1 VRTASA
7 ADVRPTRAEVDL
19 GAIAHNARVVREVVS
34 EGATTAPRVY
44 GVVKADGYGHGATAV
59 ARAMASAGVEGLCVA
74 LVEEGISLRD
84 AGITLPILVMSGLY
98 GDDGMGEAVR
108 AGLTPVLYDERVV
121 ERALA
126 WRGDHPVDVHLKIDT
141 GMARLGVA
149 LRDLPRVAERLAEA
163 SHLRVAAVMTH
174 FANADCDDDS
184 FTDEQLRR
192 FDEARAT
199 LHAHGLVAPIA
210 HAAASAAA
218 FRSPSS
224 RLDLV
229 RAGIALYGVAPFPNT
244 APGLLPAMRLR
255 TEVIALRE
263 IERGAPVGYA
273 GTWRAPRV
281 STIAT
286 IPIGYADGFFRRLS
300 SEAEVLVRG
309 ARAPVVG
316 NVSMD
321 LCTVDVTDI
330 ARRFGIS
337 VGDEVVLLGAQ
348 RGPAGFATIRAEEI
362 AARVGTIPYEVLT
375 AVSRRVPRLYVN
387 EAAPHGR

>member
-1 VRTASA
+1 MREASA
-7 ADVRPTRAEVDL
+7 ADVRPTRAEIDL
-19 GAIAHNARVVREVVS
+19 GAVAHNARVVREVVG
-34 EGATTAPRVY
+34 EGAARPPALY
-44 GVVKADGYGHGATAV
+44 GVVKADGYGHGARAV
-59 ARAMASAGVEGLCVA
+59 ARAMASGGVEGLCVA
-74 LVEEGISLRD
+74 LVEEGIALRD
-84 AGITLPILVMSGLY
+84 AGVDAPVLVMSGLY
-98 GDDGMGEAVR
+98 GDGMGEAVR
-108 AGLTPVLYDERVV
+108 AGLTPVLYDESVV
-121 ERALA
+121 DLVLA
-126 WRGDHPVDVHLKIDT
+126 WRGGAPVDVHLKVDT
-141 GMARLGVA
+141 GMARLGVTPAA
-149 LRDLPRVAERLAEA
+149 LG
-163 SHLRVAAVMTH
+163 RVAAKLAGARHVRVAGVMTH

-184 FTDEQLRR
+184 FTYEQLRR
-192 FDEARAT
+192 FEAARAA
-199 LHAHGLVAPIA
+199 LRAHGIDPPVA

-218 FRSPSS
+218 FRVEAS

-229 RAGIALYGVAPFPNT
+229 RVGIALYGVAPFPNT

-263 IERGAPVGYA
+263 VEPGAPVGY
-273 GTWRAPRV
+273 GGRWRAPRR

-321 LCTVDVTDI
+321 LCTVDVTDV
-330 ARRFGIS
+330 ARRHGVS

-348 RGPAGFATIRAEEI
+348 KGPAGFDTIRAEEI

-387 EAAPHGR
+387 AAGEP

>member
-1 VRTASA
+1 MRTASA

-19 GAIAHNARVVREVVS
+19 GAVAHNARVVREVVS
-34 EGATTAPRVY
+34 EGAAKPRVY
-44 GVVKADGYGHGATAV
+44 GVVKADGYGHGAVAV

-74 LVEEGISLRD
+74 LVEEGIALRD
-84 AGITLPILVMSGLY
+84 AGITLPILSMSGLY
-98 GDDGMGEAVR
+98 GDGGMDEAVR
-108 AGLTPVLYDERVV
+108 AAITPVLYDERVI
-121 ERALA
+121 ERALS
-126 WRGDHPVDVHLKIDT
+126 WRGDARVDVHLKVDT
-141 GMARLGVA
+141 GMARLGIQRKDLARVA
-149 LRDLPRVAERLAEA
+149 LKLSAASRLN
-163 SHLRVAAVMTH
+163 VVGVMTH

-184 FTDEQLRR
+184 FTYEQLRR
-192 FDEARAT
+192 FEEAREI
-199 LHAHGLVAPIA
+199 LRAHGISPPIT

-218 FRSPSS
+218 FRVESS
-224 RLDLV
+224 RFDLV

-244 APGLLPAMRLR
+244 APGLLPVMRLR

-263 IERGAPVGYA
+263 VERGEPVGYA
-273 GTWRAPRV
+273 GRWRAARPSIV
-281 STIAT
+281 AT

-330 ARRFGIS
+330 ARRHGVS

-348 RGPAGFATIRAEEI
+348 RGAAGFDTIRAEEI
-362 AARVGTIPYEVLT
+362 ATRVGTIPYEVLT

-387 EAAPHGR
+387 EAAAHGR

>member
-1 VRTASA
+1 MRTASA
-7 ADVRPTRAEVDL
+7 ADVRPTRAEINL
-19 GAIAHNARVVREVVS
+19 GAVAHNARVIREVVA
-34 EGATTAPRVY
+34 EGSAKPPRVY

-59 ARAMASAGVEGLCVA
+59 AGAMASAGVEGLCVA

-98 GDDGMGEAVR
+98 GTDGMDEAVR

-121 ERALA
+121 ERAIA
-126 WRGDHPVDVHLKIDT
+126 WRGGASVDVHLKVDT
-141 GMARLGVA
+141 GMARLGVP
-149 LRDLPRVAERLAEA
+149 LKDLSRVAERLAGA
-163 SHLRVAAVMTH
+163 SHLRVVAAMTH

-184 FTDEQLRR
+184 FTYEQLRR
-192 FDEARAT
+192 FEEARAT
-199 LHAHGLVAPIA
+199 LRARGLDPPMA

-218 FRSPSS
+218 FRVESS

-263 IERGAPVGYA
+263 IERGAPVGYS
-273 GTWRAPRV
+273 GTWKAPRP

-330 ARRFGIS
+330 ARRHGVS

-348 RGPAGFATIRAEEI
+348 RGPAGFDTIRAEEI
-362 AARVGTIPYEVLT
+362 ATRVGTIPYEVLT

-387 EAAPHGR
+387 EAQHHGR